1 MRKEAVMPGQLEV
14 SRQKDNEQ
22 EQKRKKKGGGGESKT
37 ETVDKPNPAI
47 GRRCDVKAKENSDR
61 NPAYL
66 FIP

>member
-14 SRQKDNEQ
+14 SCQKVNEQ
-22 EQKRKKKGGGGESKT
+22 EQKRKKRGWGESKT